1 MRSLVYLLTQISR
14 AILFVSAV
22 ALPAI
27 ALWGLFL
34 ILVYHAKAWL
44 AGSFWYLGIAAV
56 AWLFLCWRSP
66 QPRRT
71 LGDLWLQSF
80 FAFAFMLMLTMFR
93 RVTAPSSLDGRDIF
107 FLVLSILLMAFVF
120 AIAIHRRRH
129 GFYGS
134 NQALERTAARRVF
147 PFADD

>member
-1 MRSLVYLLTQISR
+1 MRSLVYLLTEIGK
-14 AILFVSAV
+14 AILFVCAV

-27 ALWGLFL
+27 AVWGLFL

-71 LGDLWLQSF
+71 LSDLWLQSF
-80 FAFAFMLMLTMFR
+80 FLFAFMLMLTMFR
-93 RVTAPSSLDGRDIF
+93 RVTAHSSLEVRDIV
-107 FLVLSILLMAFVF
+107 FLISSVLFMVLVF
-120 AIAIHRRRH
+120 AIAIRRRRRSSH
-129 GFYGS
+129 GS
-134 NQALERTAARRVF
+134 NQALERTAARRMF
-147 PFADD
+147 PFSDD